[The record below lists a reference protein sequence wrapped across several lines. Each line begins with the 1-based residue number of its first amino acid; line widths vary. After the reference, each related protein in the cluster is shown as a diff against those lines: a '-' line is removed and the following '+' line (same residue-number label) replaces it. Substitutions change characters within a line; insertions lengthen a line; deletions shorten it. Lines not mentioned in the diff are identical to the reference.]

1 MGSVFQFARD
11 SLTSLVANLGT
22 SRDKAATTFYAQTF
36 ITDEQI
42 AAAYRSAWL
51 PRKIVDIP
59 AFDSCRAWRNWQ
71 AEGDQIERIEA
82 EEKRLNVKGR
92 VLEARIKAR
101 LWGGAAIVLGT
112 GDEDLTEPLDVESIG
127 AGGLQY
133 LTIMSRRRLTAGEI
147 ERDPASEW
155 YGKPKVYS
163 LSGATAGGQLDIHPS
178 RLVIFQGNQPPDDEL
193 VTANL
198 GWGDSVLNSV
208 MDVIKQA
215 DGTAA
220 NIASLVFE
228 AKVDVIRL
236 PDFMAN
242 LGDERYRAKILER
255 YTLAATTKGINGTLL
270 LDKEEEYET
279 KSASFA
285 QLPEILD
292 RFLQIVSGA
301 ADIPATRLLGQS
313 PAGMNATGESDLRN
327 YYDRLS
333 AMQEIE
339 MQPAMARMDECLIR
353 SALGARDPSIYY
365 NWAPLWG
372 MSETE
377 KAAVFKTKADAARTI
392 AGTGTSPPLMPIEA
406 LSDALVNELIE
417 DGSLSGLEAAIDEYG
432 KLSEQDDGAAAAVT
446 SIPPTPANANQQ
458 PAQLPKPV
466 TDAAP
471 RTLYVRRDLLNGG
484 DLRSWA
490 KGQGFTTALPASDMH
505 VTVTYSRAPVDWMK
519 MGETWS
525 GDAKGKLV
533 VKPGGARLVE
543 KLGPSATVLLFN
555 CSELAWRHEDMIR
568 NGASFDFPEYQPHV
582 TISYTGAP
590 ADLSKVEPYRGELR
604 FGPEIFEELNLD
616 WKSGVT
622 EDAATE
628 TEL

>member
-1 MGSVFQFARD
+1 MNFIQRFGD

-22 SRDKAATTFYAQTF
+22 SRDKAATTFYTHTF
-36 ITDEQI
+36 VTDEQI

-71 AEGDQIERIEA
+71 AEGDQIEKIEA

-112 GDEDLTEPLDVESIG
+112 GDEDLSQPLDVERIG
-127 AGGLQY
+127 EGGLQY
-133 LTIMSRRRLTAGEI
+133 LTVMSRRRLTAGEI

-155 YGKPKVYS
+155 YGKPMAFS
-163 LSGATAGGQLDIHPS
+163 LSTAKTGVQVTIHPS

-193 VTANL
+193 VTANV

-208 MDVIKQA
+208 MDAIKQA
-215 DGTAA
+215 EGTAA
-220 NIASLVFE
+220 NVASMTFE
-228 AKVDVIRL
+228 AKIDIIRI

-255 YTLAATTKGINGTLL
+255 YSLAATSKGINGTLL

-279 KSASFA
+279 KSPSFA

-313 PAGMNATGESDLRN
+313 PAGMNATGESDVRN

-339 MQPAMARMDECLIR
+339 MTPAMARLDECLIR
-353 SALGARDPSIYY
+353 SALGTRDPDIHY

-372 MSETE
+372 MSEKE
-377 KAAVFKTKADAARTI
+377 KAEVFKAKADAARAI

-432 KLSEQDDGAAAAVT
+432 KLSEQDPAEEEVV
-446 SIPPTPANANQQ
+446 SSVPPTPANANQPPQ
-458 PAQLPKPV
+458 TTKQAV
-466 TDAAP
+466 GDASP
-471 RTLYVRRDLLNGG
+471 RTLYVRRDLLNGE

-505 VTVTYSRAPVDWMK
+505 VTVTYSRSPVDWMK
-519 MGETWS
+519 MGEAWS
-525 GDAKGKLV
+525 GDAKGELV
-533 VKPGGARLVE
+533 VRPGGARLVE
-543 KLGPSATVLLFN
+543 RLGPSATVLLFN

-568 NGASFDFPEYQPHV
+568 NGASYDHDEYQPHV

-616 WKSGVT
+616 WKSGVV